1 VGLVLLLAVVVSVL
15 ALAMGLWAVV
25 TGARDLQRAVTPLAK
40 TLQQEATPQLKRKAA
55 AASAAVSRLQARRER
70 MAERQ
75 AELAASVASGRRAA
89 GYVAEA
95 LAPLEQ
101 LRGLR

>member
-1 VGLVLLLAVVVSVL
+1 VGLVLLSAVVVSVL

-25 TGARDLQRAVTPLAK
+25 TAALDLRRAVTPLAK
-40 TLQQEATPQLKRKAA
+40 SVQEAMPRLQGKAA
-55 AASAAVSRLQARRER
+55 AASAAVARLQARRER

-89 GYVAEA
+89 GYVAEV

-101 LRGLR
+101 LRDLR

>member
-25 TGARDLQRAVTPLAK
+25 TAALDLQRAVTPLAK
-40 TLQQEATPQLKRKAA
+40 TLQEATPQLKRKAA
-55 AASAAVSRLQARRER
+55 AASAAVARLQARRER
-70 MAERQ
+70 MADRQ

>member
-1 VGLVLLLAVVVSVL
+1 VGLVLLLAVVVSLL
-15 ALAMGLWAVV
+15 ALAMGMWALV
-25 TGARDLQRAVTPLAK
+25 TSALELRRAVTPLAK
-40 TLQQEATPQLKRKAA
+40 SISEATPQLKGKAA
-55 AASAAVSRLQARRER
+55 AASAAVARLQARRER
-70 MAERQ
+70 MGERQ